1 MSAAVRRPIL
11 LALVLLLVLAG
22 CGAGERWA
30 GYTEDEAK
38 DVMVEPSVKSTIIQ
52 ATPRKEDQQP
62 VIAIYPDKDKLDE
75 EGLRKVKMQGTD
87 AWEYNDVANDFC
99 LYVWFDKATNG
110 FLAQASHCI
119 GVPQ

>member
-1 MSAAVRRPIL
+1 MDSMKRLATIACL
-11 LALVLLLVLAG
+11 LALALVAG

-38 DVMVEPSVKSTIIQ
+38 DVMLDPEVKATVLE

-62 VIAIYPDKDKLDE
+62 VAAIYPDKDKLDQ

>member
-1 MSAAVRRPIL
+1 MDSMKRLAPIVCL
-11 LALVLLLVLAG
+11 LALVLLAG

-38 DVMVEPSVKSTIIQ
+38 DVMLEASVKSTIIQ

-62 VIAIYPDKDKLDE
+62 VVDIYPDKAKLDE

>member
-1 MSAAVRRPIL
+1 MDSMKRLAPI
-11 LALVLLLVLAG
+11 ACLVSLLLLAG

-38 DVMVEPSVKSTIIQ
+38 DVMLDPEVKATVIE

-62 VIAIYPDKDKLDE
+62 VAAIYPDEDKLDQ

-99 LYVWFDKATNG
+99 LYVWFDKPTKG
-110 FLAQASHCI
+110 FLAQASHCV
-119 GVPQ
+119 GVLQ

>member
-1 MSAAVRRPIL
+1 MDSMKRLAPI
-11 LALVLLLVLAG
+11 ACLVSLLLLAG

-38 DVMVEPSVKSTIIQ
+38 DVMVDPEVKSTIIQ
-52 ATPRKEDQQP
+52 ATPRKDDQQP
-62 VIAIYPDKDKLDE
+62 VVAIYPDKDKLDE
-75 EGLRKVKMQGTD
+75 DGLRKVKMQGTD

-110 FLAQASHCI
+110 FLAQASHCV
-119 GVPQ
+119 GVLQ